1 MCCLFQGTWKKS
13 VVLVENDL
21 DVKLRGRVL
30 SKPKVLKWMIKK
42 DEDVSKKLIAIF
54 INLFILQCFQ
64 HHVRPTA
71 DMELVNL

>member
-1 MCCLFQGTWKKS
+1 MFQGTWKKS

-42 DEDVSKKLIAIF
+42 EDDVSIKMLKLFFCLIYSSCNVFSTTYALLPRW
-54 INLFILQCFQ
+54 NW
-64 HHVRPTA
+64 
-71 DMELVNL
+71 